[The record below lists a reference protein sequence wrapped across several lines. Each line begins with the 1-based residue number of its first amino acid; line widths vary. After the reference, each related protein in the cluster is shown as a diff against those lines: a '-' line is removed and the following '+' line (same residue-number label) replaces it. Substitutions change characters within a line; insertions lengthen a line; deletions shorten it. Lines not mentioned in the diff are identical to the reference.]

1 MNQSEAIALIAAG
14 LTPRE
19 LEHEVRHGAA
29 PDKIA
34 AQFAARER
42 DVSDLMDRW
51 GLGHLRGRGKSQVD
65 VVAKIVSKRR
75 KQ

>member
-1 MNQSEAIALIAAG
+1 MTPDQAIALIHAG

-19 LEHEVRHGAA
+19 LEHEIRHGAA

-34 AQFAARER
+34 CQFGAKTG
-42 DVSDLMDRW
+42 DVSALMDRW
-51 GLGHLRGRGKSQVD
+51 GLGHLRGREKSGVD
-65 VVAKIVSKRR
+65 VVAKVVSKRR

>member
-1 MNQSEAIALIAAG
+1 VNQSEAIALIAAG

-29 PDKIA
+29 PDRIA
-34 AQFAARER
+34 VQFAARAC
-42 DVSDLMDRW
+42 DVSALMARW
-51 GLGHLRGRGKSQVD
+51 GLGHLAGRDKSGVD

-75 KQ
+75 K

>member
-1 MNQSEAIALIAAG
+1 MSPDQAVALIRAG

-29 PDKIA
+29 PDRIA
-34 AQFAARER
+34 LQFAARAC
-42 DVSDLMDRW
+42 DVSALMARW
-51 GLGHLRGRGKSQVD
+51 GLGHLAGREKSGVD
-65 VVAKIVSKRR
+65 VVAKVVSKRR

>member
-19 LEHEVRHGAA
+19 LEHEIRHGAA
-29 PDKIA
+29 PDKIG
-34 AQFAARER
+34 AQFGAQAG
-42 DVSDLMDRW
+42 DVSALMDRW
-51 GLGHLRGRGKSQVD
+51 GLGHLRGREKSQVD